1 MKNLL
6 EYGML
11 VMVIVIIATNSIRM
25 LADVNTTLPSSVIVI
40 GIAVVVLL
48 IDKISERH
56 KDV

>member
-1 MKNLL
+1 M
-6 EYGML
+6 
-11 VMVIVIIATNSIRM
+11 MVIVIIATNSIRM